1 MAVTINGTDGI
12 ETNTDTGKIKVGASD
27 DLQIYHDS
35 GNSTILNST
44 GVLTLKNTGSGKLQ
58 LMTQG
63 AQDVEIKT
71 NNELAIKC
79 IDDGATELYHNSE
92 KKVETTATGATVT
105 GTLAATAVTGDGS
118 GLTGIT
124 SNPPGNRN
132 LWINGDMSIAQRG
145 TAAVTTNN
153 FGTVDRMR
161 LYYDN
166 QGSTAPTQEQIS
178 LTSSDTGPWAKGFR
192 KAYRVKTASSGGAAN
207 ANGQINVQYIVEAQ
221 DLATSGWDY
230 TSASSKLTLS
240 FWIRCNVANNVGI
253 YSRLPDTSGNLNYTM
268 ETGDLTADTWT
279 YVTKTIP
286 GASHLTINH
295 DNGIGWLMQF
305 IPFYGTDYSDGSAV
319 LDTWKSA
326 GTIKPTTDNWIT
338 SNNAYMDI
346 TGVQLEVADSATE
359 YEHRSIGEELVR
371 CQRYFFQSD
380 NFSTNCSQGPV
391 WGSAYSATEM
401 FAHVQYPQPMRAA
414 PTWNVSDNSGTESA
428 VHKIGNPDVTG
439 VAVDRYGATSGCRV
453 TKSNGFTSGAA
464 YMFAYR
470 VDAEL

>member
-1 MAVTINGTDGI
+1 MSTLKTDKLYS
-12 ETNTDTGKIKVGASD
+12 TDR
-27 DLQIYHDS
+27 
-35 GNSTILNST
+35 ST
-44 GVLTLKNTGSGKLQ
+44 GSDENILLN
-58 LMTQG
+58 
-63 AQDVEIKT
+63 
-71 NNELAIKC
+71 
-79 IDDGATELYHNSE
+79 DDG
-92 KKVETTATGATVT
+92 TTNLKGNTTVT
-105 GTLAATAVTGDGS
+105 GTCTATTFSGS
-118 GLTGIT
+118 GASLTNLPAANLTGTAAAINGSNITNLPAANLTGTLPAISGANLTGIT

-132 LWINGDMSIAQRG
+132 IWINGDMRVAQRG

-253 YSRLPDTSGNLNYTM
+253 YSRLDDSSGDKNFTS
-268 ETGDLTADTWT
+268 ETGNLTADTWT
-279 YVTKTIP
+279 YVTKVIP

-346 TGVQLEVADSATE
+346 TGVQLEVADAATDF
-359 YEHRSIGEELVR
+359 EHRTYDQELSA
-371 CQRYFFQSD
+371 CQRYFQVYHDKVGVILRVHSSTQALTHIPLHKQMRDVPTYAIAPSNANFDVLDNGGVLANQGHAWWTWSAGGARQAGWELMGTRSAGTWSDLNTVIHANFQYEYGPSD
-380 NFSTNCSQGPV
+380 GHYF
-391 WGSAYSATEM
+391 AT
-401 FAHVQYPQPMRAA
+401 A
-414 PTWNVSDNSGTESA
+414 NS
-428 VHKIGNPDVTG
+428 
-439 VAVDRYGATSGCRV
+439 
-453 TKSNGFTSGAA
+453 
-464 YMFAYR
+464 
-470 VDAEL
+470 EL